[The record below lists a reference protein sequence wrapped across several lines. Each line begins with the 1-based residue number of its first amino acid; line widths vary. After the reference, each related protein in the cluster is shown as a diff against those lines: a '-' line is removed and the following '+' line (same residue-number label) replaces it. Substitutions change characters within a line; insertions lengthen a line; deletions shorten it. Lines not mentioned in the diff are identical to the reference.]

1 MRTKSMIKGWIR
13 TISLLVLA
21 VQLAPVA
28 LARSV
33 DLDVQLSTPMVL
45 TGARPTA
52 YVRIALTGLEPERG
66 RRAPVNL
73 AIVLDRSGSMTGR
86 KIEEAKRA
94 AIMAIG
100 KLRGD
105 DIVSVVTY
113 HSTVDVLVPATK
125 VSDREA
131 IYQAIRRINADGNTA
146 LFAGVSKGA
155 QELRKFLDR
164 NRVNT
169 LILLSDGLANVGPS
183 SPGELGQLGTSLAR
197 QGMAVTTIGLG
208 LAYNE
213 DLMTRLAM
221 ASDGNHFFVENEADL
236 EFAFATEFGD
246 ALSAVAQGVTIH
258 IHCPDGVRPVRLLGR
273 KAQISGQNVHAS
285 MNQLFKEQTR
295 YLLLEID
302 FPAAGAGNVMP
313 VADVNVS
320 YQDLQTGSRTSL
332 RGGAAV
338 TFTDSP
344 AVVEQMTNRDV
355 MIAVVSQTGADSNE
369 LAVALRDEGKI
380 EESRAAFL
388 YNALYLEEAAKRWSD
403 DRLQLDAEANA
414 EASKN
419 LEEEKWNR
427 ERKKQQELQLKTRSQ
442 RAHATKP
449 KKDN

>member
-1 MRTKSMIKGWIR
+1 
-13 TISLLVLA
+13 
-21 VQLAPVA
+21 
-28 LARSV
+28 
-33 DLDVQLSTPMVL
+33 
-45 TGARPTA
+45 
-52 YVRIALTGLEPERG
+52 
-66 RRAPVNL
+66 
-73 AIVLDRSGSMTGR
+73 
-86 KIEEAKRA
+86 
-94 AIMAIG
+94 
-100 KLRGD
+100 
-105 DIVSVVTY
+105 
-113 HSTVDVLVPATK
+113 
-125 VSDREA
+125 
-131 IYQAIRRINADGNTA
+131 
-146 LFAGVSKGA
+146 
-155 QELRKFLDR
+155 
-164 NRVNT
+164 
-169 LILLSDGLANVGPS
+169 
-183 SPGELGQLGTSLAR
+183 
-197 QGMAVTTIGLG
+197 
-208 LAYNE
+208 
-213 DLMTRLAM
+213 
-221 ASDGNHFFVENEADL
+221 
-236 EFAFATEFGD
+236 
-246 ALSAVAQGVTIH
+246 
-258 IHCPDGVRPVRLLGR
+258 
-273 KAQISGQNVHAS
+273 